1 MIRLSLLGTAELQA
15 ADGADLVEVLR
26 QSKRL
31 ALLAYLAT
39 DEPVRFHR
47 RDSLLALFWP
57 ELDDAHARAALRRA
71 LHFLRRHL
79 GEEAVVSRGDE
90 LGARA
95 DAVWCDVA
103 AFREALAAS
112 RSEDALQLYRGDL
125 LAGVFVPSAPEF
137 ERWLEGERGRLR
149 LTAARTARTLC
160 ERDEAAGSLETAVA
174 WAKRA
179 LGLAPDDEAAIH
191 LLLTLLERAGDRPA
205 ALRAYDGFVRRLA
218 DDFGLEPSEET
229 VALVERVR
237 SSRRVNERPAPGRGG
252 SPVERPPNP
261 NIIAVL
267 PFSVRGPEEVTYLR
281 EGMVDL
287 LSAKLDGAGELRTVD
302 PHALLRRL
310 HGDEAPIGPDKGKE
324 LATRFGAGA
333 FLLGSIVV
341 AGDRIQLTAT
351 LYELHGDRA
360 VRVDTEAKR
369 ESGVFEIV
377 DDLVRRL
384 LAARITSLGGQI
396 GRLAAMTTTS
406 LPALK
411 AYLAGE
417 RAFRLGQY
425 LESSR
430 FYEQAVGVDETF
442 ALGQYRLASALAASG
457 MPDGAREVT
466 QRASAHRERLAP
478 HARLLVEAQA
488 AWLGSSPQDAEALY
502 VRLLAAR
509 PDSVEG
515 WFLLGNL
522 QFDLNPYLGRSA
534 TEARLALARAV
545 KYDPR
550 HVAALAHLAR
560 IAALEGDRDQATALI
575 DRHVALSPGG
585 DQALSMV
592 GMRAFLLDDA
602 ERCRQFTASLA
613 SAPAVVLATAFSDIA
628 LYATDARTAGD
639 LAGSLAESLPGDA
652 MRAVAHAVVGHLA
665 LAGGDVESALRA
677 ARDAERLDRP
687 IGLEHRGLFLTLPFV
702 DYPTSEL
709 EQGREAL
716 EQWDAPA
723 GPFPARPNLAVAIH
737 DGLHAHL
744 REYLLGLLAARL
756 GDRDAALRHAD
767 TCEVVPASA
776 AAGAMPRNLAAGV
789 RARVAM
795 EAGDAESALAELEKV
810 RLEGWFEFALVSP
823 FFGLAAERF
832 LRARALQALGRTKEA
847 RHWLTG
853 LAQRSLYELI
863 YREEARRLIAE
874 LAPEH

>member
-1 MIRLSLLGTAELQA
+1 VIRLSLLGAVELRA
-15 ADGADLVEVLR
+15 ADGAELVEVLR

-39 DEPVRFHR
+39 DEPIRFHR

-90 LGARA
+90 LGASP
-95 DAVWCDVA
+95 DTVWCDVVA
-103 AFREALAAS
+103 YREALVAG

-137 ERWLEGERGRLR
+137 ERWLEEERGRLR
-149 LTAARTARTLC
+149 LTAARTARILC
-160 ERDEAAGSLETAVA
+160 ERDQSAGSMETAVG
-174 WAKRA
+174 WARRA
-179 LGLAPDDEAAIH
+179 LDLAPDDEAAIH
-191 LLLTLLERAGDRPA
+191 LLLALLERAGDRPA
-205 ALRAYDGFVRRLA
+205 ALRAYEGFVRRLA
-218 DDFGLEPSEET
+218 DDFGLEPSKET
-229 VALVERVR
+229 AALVERVR
-237 SSRRVNERPAPGRGG
+237 SSRRGDETATRGRRG
-252 SPVERPPNP
+252 SPAEMPPNP
-261 NIIAVL
+261 NVIAVL
-267 PFSVRGPEEVTYLR
+267 PFSVRGPEDVAYLR

-310 HGDEAPIGPDKGKE
+310 HGDEAPIAPEKGRD
-324 LATRFGAGA
+324 LAISFGAGA

-341 AGDRIQLTAT
+341 AGDRMQLTAT
-351 LYELHGDRA
+351 LYELHNDRV
-360 VRVDTEAKR
+360 VRADTEAKR

-396 GRLAAMTTTS
+396 GRLAAMTTAS

-425 LESSR
+425 FESSKL
-430 FYEQAVGVDETF
+430 YEQAVSTDETF

-457 MPDGAREVT
+457 MPDGAREVA
-466 QRASAHRERLAP
+466 QRAHSHRERLAP

-488 AWLGSSPQDAEALY
+488 AWLGSSPQKAEALY
-502 VRLLAAR
+502 LRLLAAR

-534 TEARLALARAV
+534 TEARRALERAV
-545 KYDPR
+545 QYDPR

-560 IAALEGDRDQATALI
+560 IAALEGHHDEAVALI
-575 DRHVALSPGG
+575 DRHLTLSPEG
-585 DQALSMV
+585 DQALPMT
-592 GMRAFLLDDA
+592 GMRAFLLDDR
-602 ERCRQFTASLA
+602 EQRRRFTTNLA
-613 SAPAVVLATAFSDIA
+613 SAPPLILATAFSDIA
-628 LYATDARTAGD
+628 LYATDAGTAGA
-639 LAGSLAESLPGDA
+639 LAGSLVQWIPGDT
-652 MRAVAHAVVGHLA
+652 MRAVAQAVVGHLA
-665 LAGGDVESALRA
+665 LACGDVKRALRA
-677 ARDAERLDRP
+677 ARDAEALEP
-687 IGLEHRGLFLTLPFV
+687 GIGIEHLGLFLTLPFV
-702 DYPTSEL
+702 DYSEAEL
-709 EQGREAL
+709 EQGRGAL
-716 EQWDAPA
+716 EQWDPPA
-723 GPFPARPNLAVAIH
+723 GPFPARPNLAVAVH
-737 DGLHAHL
+737 DGLRAHL
-744 REYLLGLLAARL
+744 RAYLLGQIAARL
-756 GDRDAALRHAD
+756 GDQETAIRHAKA
-767 TCEVVPASA
+767 CEEMPAPA

-789 RARVAM
+789 RARAAM
-795 EAGDAESALAELEKV
+795 EAGDAELALAELEKV

-832 LRARALQALGRTKEA
+832 LRARALQALGRTGEA

-863 YREEARRLIAE
+863 YRGEARRLVAE
-874 LAPEH
+874 GSPAP